1 MKKATNI
8 AIVGATGLV
17 GKTFI
22 ELLES
27 DHFLDSKIHLVA
39 SKKSKG
45 QIISLRNSNH
55 IVSALEDFDFSKMD
69 LVFFSAGSEVAKEYA
84 PKAVNKGCFVVDNSS
99 CFRKDKTI
107 PLIVPE
113 VNGESLTDDAVPGI
127 VANPNCQTIQMVVA
141 LKPLHDLF
149 TINRIDVTTFQAVS
163 GSGKLAQDE
172 LQTQVRQQL
181 KGEKPSSHIFNKQIA
196 FNVLPHCGEFE
207 TNSYTQEEMKMVW
220 ETHRILDANI
230 EVSATCVRVPVVN
243 GHSESVHIE
252 THEPIT
258 IDMAKQC
265 LSEAKGVELLNEEG
279 PESYATAVEVD
290 GTDSVYVGRLRKDLW
305 NKNRLNLWVVADNL
319 RKGAALN
326 SIQIAEILFT

>member
-55 IVSALEDFDFSKMD
+55 VVSALEDFDFSKMD

-113 VNGESLTDDAVPGI
+113 VNGESLAEDAVPGI

>member
-45 QIISLRNSNH
+45 QIIFLRNSNH
-55 IVSALEDFDFSKMD
+55 VVSALEDFDFSKMD

-258 IDMAKQC
+258 IDIAKQC
-265 LSEAKGVELLNEEG
+265 LSEAKGVKLLNEEG

-290 GTDSVYVGRLRKDLW
+290 GTDSVYVGRLRMDLW

>member
-55 IVSALEDFDFSKMD
+55 VVSALEDFDFSKMD

-113 VNGESLTDDAVPGI
+113 VNGESLTEDAVPGI

>member
-55 IVSALEDFDFSKMD
+55 VVSALEVFDFSKMD

-113 VNGESLTDDAVPGI
+113 VNGESLTEDAVPGI

>member
-45 QIISLRNSNH
+45 QIIFLRNSNH
-55 IVSALEDFDFSKMD
+55 VVSALEDFDFSKID

-172 LQTQVRQQL
+172 LQTQIRQQL

>member
-1 MKKATNI
+1 
-8 AIVGATGLV
+8 
-17 GKTFI
+17 
-22 ELLES
+22 
-27 DHFLDSKIHLVA
+27 
-39 SKKSKG
+39 
-45 QIISLRNSNH
+45 
-55 IVSALEDFDFSKMD
+55 MD
-69 LVFFSAGSEVAKEYA
+69 LAFLSAGSEVAKEYA
-84 PKAVNKGCFVVDNSS
+84 PKAVNQGCFVVDNYS

-113 VNGESLTDDAVPGI
+113 VNGESITDDAVPGI
-127 VANPNCQTIQMVVA
+127 VATPNCQTIQMVVA

-149 TINRIDVTTFQAVS
+149 TINRIDVTSFQAVS

-172 LQTQVRQQL
+172 LQNQVRQQL

-207 TNSYTQEEMKMVW
+207 KNSYTQEEMKMVW

-290 GTDSVYVGRLRKDLW
+290 GTDAVYVGRLLKDLW